1 MEPSRIL
8 VADRSESL
16 ANTAQHASGVMHHPV
31 EIVTCSRV
39 AEVPEM
45 VTQHA
50 ATIDGQPVS
59 DLRVLDTTPLLYALV
74 NSIKTLVARIEVLEA
89 AQAPT

>member
-1 MEPSRIL
+1 
-8 VADRSESL
+8 
-16 ANTAQHASGVMHHPV
+16 
-31 EIVTCSRV
+31 
-39 AEVPEM
+39 M